1 MKEIKEA
8 EQLILNYF
16 TELFI
21 SGKIGELDTKG
32 AVRVYETMDNNDE
45 KTHIKITGFEFT
57 YAFNKDSLEN
67 VFKVVLSK

>member
-21 SGKIGELDTKG
+21 SGKDCTDAEAMLD
-32 AVRVYETMDNNDE
+32 ARRWEAYDNGDYDQYVDISIKLAEAIEN
-45 KTHIKITGFEFT
+45 HI
-57 YAFNKDSLEN
+57 
-67 VFKVVLSK
+67 